1 MLYLFI
7 YNRKLNLLPHMG
19 DPGLNPE
26 EILQTKLNWLAQKQH
41 HNCKHKLRLEVE
53 ITLSQTS
60 VLWGK
65 LGRFHLWIGVGNWK
79 QIYFD

>member
-1 MLYLFI
+1 
-7 YNRKLNLLPHMG
+7 MG

-65 LGRFHLWIGVGNWK
+65 LGRFHL
-79 QIYFD
+79 